1 MKHTVKFIVF
11 LLLIASASGCGT
23 AGRSTLEAYRSWPMG
38 LSVSLT
44 MPAEKLR
51 QVKDAGFDYVEV
63 TLNSLRGKSFEERLA
78 AIERFRADAEQAG
91 LTVWS
96 VHLPF
101 GRAWDISS
109 PNDSL
114 RTAVVGQIAWFI
126 DAVQAFKPRKMV
138 LHPSAEPITDSLRAV
153 HFENSVNSINTL
165 AEAARG
171 TDAQLLIEDLPRTCL
186 CNTSDEMLA
195 LFGRIDPSVGI
206 CFDTNHLLQETPEAF
221 ARAVGGRIASLHI
234 SDYDAVD
241 EKHWTMGKGVID
253 WPVLIGAIAST
264 GYDGVF
270 MFEVGGYDSFRQ
282 VADTW
287 RAMESRLEEIEK
299 IGNKNQ
305 QL

>member
-1 MKHTVKFIVF
+1 MKNIVKWIVP
-11 LLLIASASGCGT
+11 LLLAVVAAGCGT
-23 AGRSTLEAYRSWPMG
+23 ERRSALEAYRSWPKG

-44 MPAEKLR
+44 MPADKLQ
-51 QVKDAGFDYVEV
+51 QVKEAGFGHVEV
-63 TLNSLRGKSFEERLA
+63 TLNSLRGKSTEERLA
-78 AIERFRADAEQAG
+78 AIERFRADAEQVG

-114 RTAVVGQIAWFI
+114 RTAVVEQIAWFI
-126 DAVQAFKPRKMV
+126 GAVQALGPRKMV
-138 LHPSAEPITDSLRAV
+138 LHPA
-153 HFENSVNSINTL
+153 L

-171 TDAQLLIEDLPRTCL
+171 TGAQLLVEDLPRTCL

-195 LFGRIDPSVGI
+195 LFGRLDPSVGI

-221 ARAVGGRIASLHI
+221 ARAVGGRIASLHV

-241 EKHWTMGKGVID
+241 EKHWVMGKGVID
-253 WPVLIGAIAST
+253 WPAVIGAIAST

-270 MFEVGGYDSFRQ
+270 MFEVGGYDSFGQ

-287 RAMESRLEEIEK
+287 RAVERRLEEIENRK
-299 IGNKNQ
+299 
-305 QL
+305 

>member
-1 MKHTVKFIVF
+1 MKHIVKWIVP
-11 LLLIASASGCGT
+11 LLLAAVAAGCGT
-23 AGRSTLEAYRSWPMG
+23 ERRGTLEAYRSWPKG

-44 MPAEKLR
+44 MPAEKLQ
-51 QVKDAGFDYVEV
+51 QVKEAGFDYVEV
-63 TLNSLRGKSFEERLA
+63 TLNSLRGKSSEERLA
-78 AIERFRADAEQAG
+78 AIGRFRADAEQAG

-126 DAVQAFKPRKMV
+126 DAVQVLKPRKMV
-138 LHPSAEPITDSLRAV
+138 LHPSAEPIADSLRAV

-165 AEAARG
+165 AETARDTG
-171 TDAQLLIEDLPRTCL
+171 SQLLIEDLPRTCL

-221 ARAVGGRIASLHI
+221 ARAVGDRIASLHV

-241 EKHWTMGKGVID
+241 EKHWVMGKGVID
-253 WPVLIGAIAST
+253 WPAVVEAIAST

-270 MFEVGGYDSFRQ
+270 MFEVGDYDSFEQ

-287 RAMESRLEEIEK
+287 RAVERRLEEIENRK
-299 IGNKNQ
+299 
-305 QL
+305 